1 MFGDR
6 RAALAKSVFDRIE
19 NVHADRRFACYAP
32 GGKVWHNTDRSKIV
46 S

>member
-6 RAALAKSVFDRIE
+6 RVALARSVLDRIE
-19 NVHADRRFACYAP
+19 NVNADRRFACYAP
-32 GGKVWHNTDRSKIV
+32 GGKVWHNTDRSKTA